1 MFSVELFPGHQET
14 ERSTPAAN
22 GSSQPPWFKIDFRG
36 FGGAILLSAAFHLV
50 LVFLFSLTTLIQLPS
65 LPPPPL
71 TDRATENDLA
81 LFSAALEELTREKG
95 YEEKLARAVST
106 LKEDKLPELPK
117 QFRLL
122 QKNMSDREKI
132 EIFKKLLEG
141 YFASLDSGQ
150 VSSSRDLSAS
160 GSIFSS
166 EKNFQIKTGDRVF
179 LQPAAS
185 QEGQVEL
192 YVLEADTSQEVEAF
206 QKADRLRYTP
216 RIIGPG
222 QIIKL
227 NVSGHYAEVPAEYYY
242 RRCPFEEILARGAY
256 LFSIVR
262 GFPKIGLEKTS
273 LEKLKRPQPPQ
284 LFPQGEFQ
292 VIYYGE
298 AEIPRPQPETFLKDN
313 RPALDLRP
321 EEWNQKFDSLM
332 NEPEEIQFAR
342 FEKDYLQPYS
352 WNDPA
357 LAEFTRNFINS
368 NLNGV
373 FLIEDEFTKAFD
385 SLEEFFYKKPIF
397 ERMAALIAS
406 NPPSPVRDELMF
418 CLASSLDLER
428 RVINNLEKAYTQAK
442 EVCLKKYPLSHVHY
456 SLSKAYV
463 LKKMYEELTAEL
475 KRLQFSSLEE
485 VEKKYLEKEL
495 AIYRMLTERSG
506 KTRARALYA
515 LGLTYWEEGQA
526 DLAIKTWQQGEGKDC
541 PEHLASLLKI
551 IRERPLATVYTY
563 IDNELNYQAARNT
576 KYLYR
581 RQLQFHK
588 WARRKN

>member
-1 MFSVELFPGHQET
+1 MAFLELFPGHQET
-14 ERSTPAAN
+14 EPSTPAAN
-22 GSSQPPWFKIDFRG
+22 GNSQPPRFKIDFRG
-36 FGGAILLSAAFHLV
+36 FSGAILLSAAFHLV
-50 LVFLFSLTTLIQLPS
+50 LVFFFSLTTVIQLPS

-71 TDRATENDLA
+71 TDRETENDLA
-81 LFSAALEELTREKG
+81 LFSTALKELTREKG

-106 LKEDKLPELPK
+106 LKEDKLPELPE

-150 VSSSRDLSAS
+150 VSSSRDLSS
-160 GSIFSS
+160 SSTLFSS

-192 YVLEADTSQEVEAF
+192 YVLEADTSQELEAF

-216 RIIGPG
+216 RVIGPG

-242 RRCPFEEILARGAY
+242 RRCRFEEILARGAY

-273 LEKLKRPQPPQ
+273 LEELKRPQPPQ

-298 AEIPRPQPETFLKDN
+298 AEIPRPQPETLLKDN
-313 RPALDLRP
+313 RPVLDLRP
-321 EEWNQKFDSLM
+321 EEWNQKLDSLM

-342 FEKDYLQPYS
+342 FEKEYLQKYS

-373 FLIEDEFTKAFD
+373 FLVEDEFTKAFD

-495 AIYRMLTERSG
+495 VIYRMLTERSG

-541 PEHLASLLKI
+541 PDHLASLLKI
-551 IRERPLATVYTY
+551 IRERPLAAVYTY